1 MIFYMIF
8 MTYPSEKYEWTS
20 VGMMK
25 FPIFG
30 KSFKIPWFQS
40 PPARFCHDKSTR
52 LISEK
57 WKIGKVVL
65 QVTASRAS
73 WSSPWRCLWRS
84 EGANGARWD
93 SPLSRRPR
101 PFFARSHR
109 DVQLWRLKMAAD
121 DGIRRGLR
129 GFLYPF

>member
-8 MTYPSEKYEWTS
+8 HENTISGWWLTYPSEKYEWTS

-65 QVTASRAS
+65 QVTASRAAG
-73 WSSPWRCLWRS
+73 R
-84 EGANGARWD
+84 
-93 SPLSRRPR
+93 
-101 PFFARSHR
+101 
-109 DVQLWRLKMAAD
+109 
-121 DGIRRGLR
+121 LR
-129 GFLYPF
+129 GVASGAPKERTALGGTVPFLGVHGHFLRGVTAMYSCGG